1 MYLGGNGFYW
11 RVAFDP
17 EQPGVMEVRRA
28 EDGTRGWI
36 AEPGEYY
43 HEWGGEYGG
52 LWRRLGRPPNQLV
65 GVGFAAQGFDRAAP
79 YRRTPASFSGRA
91 AWIFDGVEADDVIG
105 DYGVGR
111 GAAGQEIDR
120 FDERLGSPHHAVVLA
135 YSDEHSPD
143 MLRTKEELLA
153 TRPVMADP
161 RIRADMVFFETP
173 GGGAVFS
180 VGSIAWY
187 GALGYQGGDND
198 INRITTNVLD
208 RFVDPAPFRYEP

>member
-1 MYLGGNGFYW
+1 MANTEGSGDALGD
-11 RVAFDP
+11 A
-17 EQPGVMEVRRA
+17 
-28 EDGTRGWI
+28 
-36 AEPGEYY
+36 
-43 HEWGGEYGG
+43 
-52 LWRRLGRPPNQLV
+52 PNQLV

-91 AWIFDGVEADDVIG
+91 SWIFDGVEAADVVG

-120 FDERLGSPHHAVVLA
+120 FDERLGSPRHGVILA
-135 YSDEHSPD
+135 YSDEHSPE

-153 TRPVMADP
+153 TRPVVADP

-173 GGGAVFS
+173 SGGAVFS

-187 GALGYQGGDND
+187 GALAHEGGDND
-198 INRITTNVLD
+198 IARITSNVLD
-208 RFVDPAPFRYEP
+208 RFVDPEPFRYDGDREGPTTS